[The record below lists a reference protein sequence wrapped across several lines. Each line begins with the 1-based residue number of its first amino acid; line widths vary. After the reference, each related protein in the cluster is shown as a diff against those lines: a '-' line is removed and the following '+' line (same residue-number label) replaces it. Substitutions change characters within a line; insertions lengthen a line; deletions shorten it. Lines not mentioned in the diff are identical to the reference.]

1 MNAGVALRQMNVST
15 ICVGQP
21 STKLDKQIFLDDC
34 GEETT
39 VLVSHWNKD
48 HGDTRWIAVDAVNS
62 SCGYLHVA
70 VESVGGGK

>member
-1 MNAGVALRQMNVST
+1 MSFSFSAEFFKECGKFNMNAGVALRQMNVST

-39 VLVSHWNKD
+39 VLVSH
-48 HGDTRWIAVDAVNS
+48 
-62 SCGYLHVA
+62 
-70 VESVGGGK
+70 